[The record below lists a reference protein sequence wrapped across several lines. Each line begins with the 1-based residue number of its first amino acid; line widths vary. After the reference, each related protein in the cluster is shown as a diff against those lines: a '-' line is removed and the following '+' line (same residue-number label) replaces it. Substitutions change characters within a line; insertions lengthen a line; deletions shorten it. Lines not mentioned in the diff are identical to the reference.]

1 MLKIEKSD
9 LTYCKISGIMLF
21 VEKAYAAVLKPQ
33 VFSYPKKISE
43 GDNYYGKK
51 SRCINQEP

>member
-1 MLKIEKSD
+1 
-9 LTYCKISGIMLF
+9 MLF

>member
-1 MLKIEKSD
+1 MQPSE
-9 LTYCKISGIMLF
+9 
-21 VEKAYAAVLKPQ
+21 AAGFLI
-33 VFSYPKKISE
+33 FKKISE